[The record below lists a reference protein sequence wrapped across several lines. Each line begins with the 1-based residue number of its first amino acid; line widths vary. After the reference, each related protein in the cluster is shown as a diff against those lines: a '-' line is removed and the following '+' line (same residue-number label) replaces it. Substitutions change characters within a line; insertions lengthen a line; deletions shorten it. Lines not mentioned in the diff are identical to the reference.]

1 MFKKKMN
8 SIRLGKRVIDDNSDP
23 YIIAEIGVNHECS
36 ILKAKQL
43 ILKAKQAG
51 ADAAK
56 FQSYK
61 AELITSKN
69 SPSYWDT
76 SKEKTKNQFNLFKK
90 YDLFNETDYIKLYKY
105 CKSLKIDFAST
116 PFDHDAVDM
125 LDPLV
130 PYFKISSSDITN
142 YPLLEKIA
150 SKKKPVLLSTGASS
164 LNEIQSA
171 IKLLKFYKCKEIVVM
186 HCILSYP
193 AKNENANLG
202 MITDLKAKFPQNLIG
217 YSDHTLPDK
226 EMTNMCMS
234 YVLGAKILEKH
245 FTLDKKKKGN
255 DHYHSMDYQDLKNL
269 RKRVSKAKEI
279 IGQKEKKCIKI
290 ETNSRKFARRSL
302 VIKCDI
308 IKNTKIK
315 KKHLICKRPGT
326 GISPIDLKKILGKKV
341 KRNLKEDHI
350 LKWTDIQK

>member
-1 MFKKKMN
+1 MN
-8 SIRLGKRVIDDNSDP
+8 LLKIGSRIIDDNSDP

-36 ILKAKQL
+36 ISKAKQL
-43 ILKAKQAG
+43 ILKAKEAG

-76 SKEKTKNQFNLFKK
+76 SKEKIKNQFNLFKK
-90 YDLFNETDYIKLYKY
+90 YDHFNEADYIKLYNY

-116 PFDHDAVDM
+116 PFDHEAVDM

-130 PYFKISSSDITN
+130 SYFKISSSDITN
-142 YPLLEKIA
+142 YPLLIKIA
-150 SKKKPVLLSTGASS
+150 SKKKPILLSTGASS
-164 LNEIQSA
+164 LSEIKDA
-171 IKLLKFYKCKEIVVM
+171 IKLLKLYKCKEIVVM

-202 MITDLKAKFPQNLIG
+202 MITDLKIKFPKNLIG
-217 YSDHTLPDK
+217 YSDHTLPDE

-255 DHYHSMDYQDLKNL
+255 DHYHSMDFKDLKNL
-269 RKRVSKAKEI
+269 RKRISKAKKI
-279 IGQKEKKCIKI
+279 IGLKEKKYIKT
-290 ETNSRKFARRSL
+290 ELNSRKFARRSL
-302 VIKCDI
+302 VIKSDI
-308 IKNTKIK
+308 MKNSIIK
-315 KKHLICKRPGT
+315 KKNLICKRPGT
-326 GISPIDLKKILGKKV
+326 GISPIDLKKVLGKKV
-341 KRNLKEDHI
+341 KRKLKEDHI
-350 LKWTDIQK
+350 LKWTDIK